1 MSDPTRTNY
10 DTNFIDEA
18 IRLALS
24 TSQPI
29 SQTARELGVKESTL
43 YNWISKSKRKP
54 ENNKASINQVSIDLH
69 EELKKLRRE
78 NAKLKEEREILKKAT
93 QYFAKESR

>member
-10 DTNFIDEA
+10 DKNFIDEA

-54 ENNKASINQVSIDLH
+54 ENSKASINQVSIDLH

>member
-1 MSDPTRTNY
+1 MSDSTRTNF
-10 DTNFIDEA
+10 DKDFINEA
-18 IRLALS
+18 VRLALS

-29 SQTARELGVKESTL
+29 SQTAKELGVKESTL
-43 YNWISKSKRKP
+43 YSWISKHKRDFKD
-54 ENNKASINQVSIDLH
+54 NKTSTRQAALDLH

-78 NAKLKEEREILKKAT
+78 NAKLKEEREILKKAA